1 MGLSSMVMTT
11 SPGADDI
18 IATTKHAHKQ
28 VNTITWFAC
37 GDVCMCIWW
46 MCVCVCLWCMWSMCV
61 CVRNR
66 VSEKIERSRDKVFVS
81 VLVTFGRHDHLVVV
95 AVRVAAELLH

>member
-1 MGLSSMVMTT
+1 M
-11 SPGADDI
+11 
-18 IATTKHAHKQ
+18 
-28 VNTITWFAC
+28 
-37 GDVCMCIWW
+37 
-46 MCVCVCLWCMWSMCV
+46 
-61 CVRNR
+61 RNRVSDR